1 MDRGAWQVTIHRVAK
16 RRTQLKQLSTAQ
28 QGESCE
34 NLLFVAKSEVMGD
47 LETQGLRTDI

>member
-16 RRTQLKQLSTAQ
+16 SQTQLKLLSTAQ

-34 NLLFVAKSEVMGD
+34 NLLIAARSEIMGN

>member
-16 RRTQLKQLSTAQ
+16 SWMQLKRLSTAQ

-34 NLLFVAKSEVMGD
+34 NLLFVDKSEVVGN